1 MKSLRDAAIAGAT
14 IILLLYVAITAAKSM
29 ADVLQPA
36 AQATTSVACKP
47 GATAATERCRNPL
60 QLARRDDN

>member
-1 MKSLRDAAIAGAT
+1 MKNLRDAAIAGAT

-36 AQATTSVACKP
+36 AQATVSVSCKSGAAGTEPCTSS
-47 GATAATERCRNPL
+47 L
-60 QLARRDDN
+60 QLARRDN